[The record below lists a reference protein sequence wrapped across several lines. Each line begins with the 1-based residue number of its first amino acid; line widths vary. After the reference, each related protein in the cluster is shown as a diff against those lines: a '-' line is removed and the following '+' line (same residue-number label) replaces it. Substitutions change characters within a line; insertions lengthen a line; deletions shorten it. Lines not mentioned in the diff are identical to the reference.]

1 MLGKLIKHEWKGT
14 YRMGCLMLGAMA
26 VVTFLGWLSF
36 QAPVWK
42 SMNGGSQ
49 ASFGWLDIFSMFT
62 VMIYAMLLVCVTFG
76 IKVYLGVRFY
86 RTMYTDEGYLTHT
99 LPATKNQILASKI
112 LVSGLWTLFILLS
125 VYLSLFLLVCSMVWT
140 VVPEGYLPADF
151 FSAVWEMMGELE
163 SVFGFSASHFVGI
176 WIIASVVGA
185 FTSNAILFGAISLG
199 QLVSRARLF
208 MGILY
213 YILILVAEQMLVSLF
228 RSFATN
234 IGIYLNINTDI
245 RFLIDLLT
253 AAALYGAMY
262 FITSRKLNLA

>member
-125 VYLSLFLLVCSMVWT
+125 VYLSLLLLVCSMVWT

-151 FSAVWEMMGELE
+151 FSAVWEMIGEME
-163 SVFGFSASHFVGI
+163 AVFSFNASHFVGI
-176 WIIASVVGA
+176 WIIAS
-185 FTSNAILFGAISLG
+185 
-199 QLVSRARLF
+199 
-208 MGILY
+208 
-213 YILILVAEQMLVSLF
+213 LVAEQMLVSLF

>member
-125 VYLSLFLLVCSMVWT
+125 VYLSLLLLVCSMVWT
-140 VVPEGYLPADF
+140 A
-151 FSAVWEMMGELE
+151 
-163 SVFGFSASHFVGI
+163 
-176 WIIASVVGA
+176 
-185 FTSNAILFGAISLG
+185 
-199 QLVSRARLF
+199 
-208 MGILY
+208 
-213 YILILVAEQMLVSLF
+213 
-228 RSFATN
+228 
-234 IGIYLNINTDI
+234 
-245 RFLIDLLT
+245 
-253 AAALYGAMY
+253 
-262 FITSRKLNLA
+262 

>member
-1 MLGKLIKHEWKGT
+1 MIGE
-14 YRMGCLMLGAMA
+14 MEA
-26 VVTFLGWLSF
+26 VFSF
-36 QAPVWK
+36 
-42 SMNGGSQ
+42 N
-49 ASFGWLDIFSMFT
+49 
-62 VMIYAMLLVCVTFG
+62 
-76 IKVYLGVRFY
+76 
-86 RTMYTDEGYLTHT
+86 
-99 LPATKNQILASKI
+99 
-112 LVSGLWTLFILLS
+112 
-125 VYLSLFLLVCSMVWT
+125 
-140 VVPEGYLPADF
+140 
-151 FSAVWEMMGELE
+151 
-163 SVFGFSASHFVGI
+163 ASHFVGI

-208 MGILY
+208 VGILY